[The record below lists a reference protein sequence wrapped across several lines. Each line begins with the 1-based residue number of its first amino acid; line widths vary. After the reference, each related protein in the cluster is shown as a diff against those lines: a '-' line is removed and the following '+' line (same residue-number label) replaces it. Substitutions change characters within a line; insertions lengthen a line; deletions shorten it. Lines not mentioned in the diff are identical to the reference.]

1 MKIARN
7 LLLALFVIGF
17 TNLSH
22 AQTADEIIDTYF
34 ENTGGI
40 ENWEKL
46 EAIKSTGSLDYGTM
60 KLPVTMVKTKEGL
73 ISMSADIQGQPFY
86 QTVYD
91 GETLWSTN
99 QMTMEAEKSDTEAT
113 ANYKL
118 GIQDFPDPFLNYK
131 SKGYTVELMGDET
144 VEGTETFK
152 IKLEKKPKM
161 SNGKEE
167 ANIEYYY
174 FEKENFVPILIE
186 RDVKLGPEAGTIGQR
201 KLSNYQE
208 VEGLYFAFSITDGT
222 KNQPSGQTITITDI
236 TLNPEIDKNSFA
248 FPEKK

>member
-1 MKIARN
+1 MKTSIN
-7 LLLALFVIGF
+7 FLIALFIIGF
-17 TNLSH
+17 TNLSS

-34 ENTGGI
+34 ENTGGK
-40 ENWEKL
+40 ERWEKL
-46 EAIKSTGSLDYGTM
+46 DALKSIGSLDFGTM
-60 KLPVTMVKTKEGL
+60 TLPVTMIQTKEGL
-73 ISMSADIQGQPFY
+73 TLMSADVQGQAYY

-99 QMTMEAEKSDTEAT
+99 QMTMAAEKSDAEAT
-113 ANYKL
+113 ANYTL

-131 SKGYTVELMGDET
+131 SKGYSLELMGSET
-144 VEGTETFK
+144 VDGTDTFK

-161 SNGKEE
+161 VNGKEE

-186 RDVKLGPEAGTIGQR
+186 KEVKLGPEAGAIGHS

-208 VEGLYFAFSITDGT
+208 VDGIYFPFSIVDGT
-222 KNQPSGQTITITDI
+222 KDQPGEQAITITTI
-236 TLNPEIDKNSFA
+236 ELNPQIDKAVFA
-248 FPEKK
+248 FPEKN

>member
-1 MKIARN
+1 MKTLRN
-7 LLLALFVIGF
+7 ALLALFVIGF
-17 TNLSH
+17 TNLSS
-22 AQTADEIIDTYF
+22 AQTADEIIDSYF
-34 ENTGGI
+34 ENTGGK

-46 EAIKSTGSLDYGTM
+46 EAIKSTGTLDYGTM
-60 KLPVTMVKTKEGL
+60 KLPVTMIQTQEGL
-73 ISMSADIQGQPFY
+73 TSMSADIQGQAFY

-91 GETLWSTN
+91 CETLWSTN
-99 QMTMEAEKSDTEAT
+99 QITMAAEKSDTEAT

-118 GIQDFPDPFLNYK
+118 GIQDFPDPFLKYK
-131 SKGYTVELMGDET
+131 SKGYSIELMGNQT

-161 SNGKEE
+161 VNGKEE

-208 VEGLYFAFSITDGT
+208 VEGIYFPFSLIDGT
-222 KNQPSGQTITITDI
+222 KEQPGGQAITITDI
-236 TLNPEIDKNSFA
+236 TLNPEIDKTMFA